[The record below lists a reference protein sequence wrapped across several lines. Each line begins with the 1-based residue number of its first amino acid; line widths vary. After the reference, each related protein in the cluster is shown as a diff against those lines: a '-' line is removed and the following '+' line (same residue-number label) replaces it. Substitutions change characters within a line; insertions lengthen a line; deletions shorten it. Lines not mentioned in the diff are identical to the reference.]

1 MGYLLLWNVRARQ
14 CVCGFSVPNET
25 DRRPNARRISNQK
38 TISALSV
45 CKERPGTYSQSGQA
59 KTPQIKNTPRLAKRA
74 SLRSPRRTRRS
85 KCAQTMLCAYG
96 FCIDVRTSAW
106 IIRRQAKS
114 HAPIRMRDCSSS
126 KSLRMAICIRS
137 ILFWTNPQTRQWC
150 QNSANKMI
158 IGSGTPSSHS
168 KAPLPKPIVAS
179 HFSHMNLT
187 RTPFVS
193 SSAQITSRARVHG
206 PRARNFSMAV
216 LQCSQLQ
223 AGSPT

>member
-1 MGYLLLWNVRARQ
+1 MYAPDNASAGFRFQTKQTVDPMPGALAIRKQFPHYQSVR
-14 CVCGFSVPNET
+14 SVLERIRSP
-25 DRRPNARRISNQK
+25 DRPKLHKS
-38 TISALSV
+38 
-45 CKERPGTYSQSGQA
+45 
-59 KTPQIKNTPRLAKRA
+59 KTPPRLAKRA
-74 SLRSPRRTRRS
+74 SLRSPRRTRRG

-206 PRARNFSMAV
+206 P
-216 LQCSQLQ
+216 
-223 AGSPT
+223 